1 MSYNDNYYFTFEE
14 FLGLLSIAYED
25 AHGKQDTG
33 IRCHPEDLYKVSD
46 EKTWRD
52 LASVAYNAM
61 MRQTLT
67 MHMERYGSAQ
77 LQ

>member
-1 MSYNDNYYFTFEE
+1 MMT
-14 FLGLLSIAYED
+14 
-25 AHGKQDTG
+25 
-33 IRCHPEDLYKVSD
+33 RPEDVRCIEAMAIAMAEYDKVSD

-77 LQ
+77 LQQHLYQH

>member
-33 IRCHPEDLYKVSD
+33 IRCHPEDLYNNISIVLDVMCSTLSNTINLKS
-46 EKTWRD
+46 
-52 LASVAYNAM
+52 N
-61 MRQTLT
+61 RQMSSIRVL
-67 MHMERYGSAQ
+67 
-77 LQ
+77 